1 MDQQEFIADALENGG
16 MTPAKAAQL
25 IAMIEAEGETEG
37 SENSEIVAPDNEL
50 KSEEKTAEPVDHKHE
65 KPTPPDDQLTAE
77 NAVVMAKD
85 GKHTINFEVL
95 ASERVARAQER
106 DGRLAAEAKAEA
118 QAARAMEAEAKLAQL
133 QAQAQARADAGQ
145 APTQADTNAA
155 AAQAAIDAGIDP
167 ALFGDFSPEAMAKGV
182 AQLVQAQVAA
192 QMAAIDAKLQP
203 LQQQTAKSAAE
214 AHLSAIYTAHPDA
227 DSVVESREF
236 AAWKAGQPSIVQQ
249 ALDRA
254 LTEGS
259 TGQVIEVFDAFKK
272 AGAAVSQPPAQPKAD
287 PAAAAKA
294 AIDALKPT
302 PPASLSDIPGGRPAA
317 VSLFERLSGMPAYA
331 QVDAM
336 DGMTDEQINSYL
348 NSRI

>member
-1 MDQQEFIADALENGG
+1 MPNQIHTDFIASAIDAGG
-16 MTPAKAAQL
+16 SLTPAQAAQL
-25 IAMIEAEGETEG
+25 LEMGEGDTGALTPEPI
-37 SENSEIVAPDNEL
+37 SVPA
-50 KSEEKTAEPVDHKHE
+50 AEPAAVDPAPAPAAQDAAKTDT
-65 KPTPPDDQLTAE
+65 TPPDDQLTAE

-95 ASERVARAQER
+95 ADTRERLREKSAQLE
-106 DGRLAAEAKAEA
+106 LANQQLAE
-118 QAARAMEAEAKLAQL
+118 L

-155 AAQAAIDAGIDP
+155 AAQAAIDAGVDP

-182 AQLVQAQVAA
+182 AKMVQAQVAA

-203 LQQQTAKSAAE
+203 LQQQTAKSATE

-227 DSVVESREF
+227 DSIVESQEF
-236 AAWKAGQPSIVQQ
+236 AAWRAEQPSIVQQ

-272 AGAAVSQPPAQPKAD
+272 AGAAVSQPPAQTKAD
-287 PAAAAKA
+287 PAADAKA
-294 AIDALKPT
+294 AINALKPT
-302 PPASLSDIPGGRPAA
+302 PPASLSDIPGGRPAGLSRQEQMA
-317 VSLFERLSGMPAYA
+317 QMDPASLSEAMATMAPAEI
-331 QVDAM
+331 DA
-336 DGMTDEQINSYL
+336 YL
-348 NSRI
+348 NSLI

>member
-1 MDQQEFIADALENGG
+1 MDQQEFIANALENGG
-16 MTPAKAAQL
+16 MTPAKAAEL

-37 SENSEIVAPDNEL
+37 GETSEIVEPDNEL
-50 KSEEKTAEPVDHKHE
+50 KPEEKAAETVDQKHE
-65 KPTPPDDQLTAE
+65 STLPPDDQLTAE

-95 ASERVARAQER
+95 ADTREKLREKSALLE
-106 DGRLAAEAKAEA
+106 LANQQLAE
-118 QAARAMEAEAKLAQL
+118 L

-145 APTQADTNAA
+145 APTQADNHAA
-155 AAQAAIDAGIDP
+155 AAQAAIDAGVDP

-182 AQLVQAQVAA
+182 AQIVQAQVQAQVAA

-214 AHLSAIYTAHPDA
+214 AHLSAIRTAHPDA
-227 DSVVESREF
+227 DSIVESQEF

-254 LTEGS
+254 LAEGS

-272 AGAAVSQPPAQPKAD
+272 AGAVSQPPAQTKAD

-317 VSLFERLSGMPAYA
+317 VSMFERLSGMPAYA

>member
-1 MDQQEFIADALENGG
+1 MDQQEFIANALENGG
-16 MTPAKAAQL
+16 MTPAKAAEL

-37 SENSEIVAPDNEL
+37 GETSEIVEPDNEL
-50 KSEEKTAEPVDHKHE
+50 KPEEKAAETVDQKHE
-65 KPTPPDDQLTAE
+65 STLPPDDQLTAE

-95 ASERVARAQER
+95 ADTREKLREKSAQLE
-106 DGRLAAEAKAEA
+106 LANQQLAE
-118 QAARAMEAEAKLAQL
+118 L

-145 APTQADTNAA
+145 APTQADSDVA
-155 AAQAAIDAGIDP
+155 AAQAAIDAGVDP
-167 ALFGDFSPEAMAKGV
+167 DLFGDYSPEAVSRGLRKINAEQLEDLRAEV
-182 AQLVQAQVAA
+182 AELRAA
-192 QMAAIDAKLQP
+192 LQP
-203 LQQQTAKSAAE
+203 LQQQTFKSARD
-214 AHLSAIYTAHPDA
+214 AHLSAIRTAHPDA
-227 DSVVESREF
+227 DSIVESQEF
-236 AAWKAGQPSIVQQ
+236 AEWKAGQPSIVQQ

-254 LTEGS
+254 LAEGS

-272 AGAAVSQPPAQPKAD
+272 AGAVSQPPAQTKAD

-294 AIDALKPT
+294 TIDALKPT